1 MSGTVHAAAAPK
13 AVGRYPHARRVGDLL
28 FLSGIGPRDAATNA
42 IPDGIEAQTRQA
54 IANIEAILKAEGAD
68 LSHVV
73 RTGVW
78 LVDKGDFA
86 AFNSVYAVLFKAPY
100 PARSTV
106 VSELVIP
113 GALVEIEA
121 LAQLP

>member
-1 MSGTVHAAAAPK
+1 MTNLSAIPLS
-13 AVGRYPHARRVGDLL
+13 PARRAGNLL
-28 FLSGIGPRDAATNA
+28 ILSGQLGFESPGVLAAG
-42 IPDGIEAQTRQA
+42 GIEAQTRQA

-86 AFNSVYAVLFKAPY
+86 AFNSVYAALFKAPY

-121 LAQLP
+121 LALLP